1 MYDTEGNKVCNK
13 RTEYLKYRGEYYN
26 LTLKAALEPLRESLG
41 WNHVTDW
48 PHSWWT
54 ELKTTETKARKRLSR
69 VHSLGYKPD
78 NDTLDFWSFQKFLV

>member
-1 MYDTEGNKVCNK
+1 MYDTEGNKVCNQ
-13 RTEYLKYRGEYYN
+13 RTEYLKYRGDYYN
-26 LTLKAALEPLRESLG
+26 LALKAALEPLRESLG

-54 ELKTTETKARKRLSR
+54 ELKTTATKARERLSR

-78 NDTLDFWSFQKFLV
+78 NDTIDFWSFQKFLV